1 MAPGSTFSKRTQ
13 LKTLSGR
20 RANQNQSPVLS
31 LSFLGEDWQ
40 VGNALQNR
48 LTYTALAFSLFIRGV
63 QYINRQTLFE
73 NIDEVFTVHG
83 MKLISNGTL
92 LI

>member
-1 MAPGSTFSKRTQ
+1 MAPGSTFSTGTQ
-13 LKTLSGR
+13 LKKLSGL

-40 VGNALQNR
+40 VGNVLQNR

-63 QYINRQTLFE
+63 QNIKRPTLFE
-73 NIDEVFTVHG
+73 NINEVFTVHG
-83 MKLISNGTL
+83 IKLISNGTL
-92 LI
+92 LL